1 MPRRKTTWT
10 RRLIRERSW
19 RFSEA
24 VDECLIFCGIDG
36 EDYAEFSGE
45 KDVRILLGR
54 PELDAFVE
62 LMESQTAPHPHRV
75 LVLDDHIQFLQR
87 GAGARSLLQRV
98 ASHCRCTVESSS
110 SSSSSSRLHCDC
122 LPGDPAVAS
131 DRRSRLA
138 ALATARELLAFCH
151 LPELRQPAHAEL
163 LRQSH
168 PPGTQELYLG
178 RSFRVQWRCGR
189 L

>member
-75 LVLDDHIQFLQR
+75 LVLDDHM
-87 GAGARSLLQRV
+87 ANA
-98 ASHCRCTVESSS
+98 AECT
-110 SSSSSSRLHCDC
+110 
-122 LPGDPAVAS
+122 
-131 DRRSRLA
+131 RRSTVL
-138 ALATARELLAFCH
+138 
-151 LPELRQPAHAEL
+151 
-163 LRQSH
+163 
-168 PPGTQELYLG
+168 
-178 RSFRVQWRCGR
+178 RSFRYLPVS
-189 L
+189 